1 MNLQTFR
8 ALRMIDISRSLY
20 CILVD
25 KQNGAGPSLILDG
38 ALQNDDG
45 TRRPYTNANIK
56 VAEDTRLIIQQQHPK
71 WKLEVKTLEEAFNY
85 LLKFNPG
92 FEKTLAERIN

>member
-20 CILVD
+20 CIVVD
-25 KQNGAGPSLILDG
+25 KQDGAGATLVLDG
-38 ALQNDDG
+38 ALKNDDG

-56 VAEDTRLIIQQQHPK
+56 VAEDTRAIIQKQHPK
-71 WKLEVKTLEEAFNY
+71 WKTEVRTLEEAFNHI
-85 LLKFNPG
+85 LKQNPG
-92 FEKTLAERIN
+92 FEKQLASKL